1 MNDQDLLPISKFSE
15 LTGIKQSKLRY
26 FDEINLFQP
35 YKRGENGYRYYTAP
49 QTIAVNCI
57 NVLQSLDIPIKEIS
71 KFKKEKAPEQIL
83 ELLRKHELD
92 LNREL
97 IRFQQAYAVVHTYSK
112 LIQEGLLANEHT
124 IVCQWL
130 AEAPIELGPVNGAD
144 GGYFYESFFSFLKQM
159 EDRKID
165 CAYPAGGFYDDI
177 DAFITAPGRPNR
189 YFSHVPTGRDV
200 KEAGE
205 YLIGYTRGYYG
216 VLGDLPERMR
226 IYATENNYYF
236 TGPVYEAYLHDEI
249 TVDDPDQFL
258 IQASARVQK
267 KT

>member
-1 MNDQDLLPISKFSE
+1 MNGQDLLPISKFSE

-57 NVLQSLDIPIKEIS
+57 NVLQSLDIPIQKIS
-71 KFKKEKAPEQIL
+71 KFKKEKTPEQIL
-83 ELLRKHELD
+83 ELLHRHEQE

-97 IRFQQAYAVVHTYSK
+97 FRLQQAYSVIHTYSK
-112 LIQEGLLANEHT
+112 LIQEGLLADEHT
-124 IVCQWL
+124 VNCQWM
-130 AEAPIELGPVNGAD
+130 AAAPIELGPANGAD
-144 GGYFYESFFSFLKQM
+144 GGYFYESFLLFLKQM

-165 CAYPAGGFYDDI
+165 CAYPAGGFYEDM
-177 DAFITAPGRPNR
+177 DAFLLTPGQPTR

-216 VLGDLPERMR
+216 VLGDLPERMQS
-226 IYATENNYYF
+226 YAKENNYAF
-236 TGPVYEAYLHDEI
+236 GGPVYETYLHDEI
-249 TVDDPDQFL
+249 TIDDPDRFL
-258 IQASARVQK
+258 IQASAPVRK